1 MVIFRLFFSG
11 GTLSDHLLITKEETM
26 KHKTFATI
34 GILAVLLVLVFST
47 AAAQTGTP
55 TSATPT
61 PTTGPTQMPSKFL
74 SHPIVQILSAYFG
87 RETEDQADP
96 TPTEPVPTD
105 GSTPVATPTEAVPGQ
120 TSQQALAEEIAQY
133 HEEGMG
139 FGVLV
144 KLYAMAE
151 VSKQACADAPVAT
164 DTTETVCTPVTVDEM
179 VTEFKSGSGMGALF
193 KEYGKPAM
201 LGVGHVRKA
210 MQALQNQQATPG
222 VTQTQKDHSM
232 KPKDNNGQGNGK
244 NK

>member
-1 MVIFRLFFSG
+1 MVIFRLFFNG
-11 GTLSDHLLITKEETM
+11 GTLSDYLFITKEETM

-61 PTTGPTQMPSKFL
+61 PTASPTQMPSKFL

-87 RETEDQADP
+87 RETEQQADA

-105 GSTPVATPTEAVPGQ
+105 GSTPVATPTEAVPTQ
-120 TSQQALAEEIAQY
+120 TPQQALAEEIAQY
-133 HEEGMG
+133 HEDGMG

-151 VSKQACADAPVAT
+151 ASKQACADAPVAT
-164 DTTETVCTPVTVDEM
+164 ETAETVCTPVTVDEL
-179 VTEFKSGSGMGALF
+179 VTNFKSGTGMGVLF

-222 VTQTQKDHSM
+222 VTQNGHSM
-232 KPKDNNGQGNGK
+232 KPKNNNGHGNGK